1 VDVAKLKMEFL
12 YQYQKENGTPLRS
25 WLVGHFASISSL
37 ASYVPSIYNLVMG
50 TPFIRRLA
58 NKMVGF
64 HPDRTMPLL
73 ANQTLWSWLKGRKTI
88 SSTKSLYLF
97 VDEFTNFNDVE
108 VGKKTVLLLEKLGY
122 EVKTIPHPISGRS
135 FLSKGMLD
143 EARLLAQANVE
154 LWSTLIDENMPLV
167 GIEPSAILG
176 FRDEYLD
183 LVDPALLEKSK
194 ELSQHVFLFEEWFM
208 READKGKIM
217 PSSFTNTSKKVKI
230 HGHCHQKSQAS
241 MTPVKRALSFPE
253 HYEARLI
260 PSGCCGMAGSFGYE
274 HEHYDISMQVGEL
287 VLFKT
292 VRSLDEE
299 TEIAASGTSCRHQ
312 IKDGTGRRALHSI
325 EVLFNAL
332 KED

>member
-1 VDVAKLKMEFL
+1 MANEQVEIFSSII
-12 YQYQKENGTPLRS
+12 N
-25 WLVGHFASISSL
+25 AS
-37 ASYVPSIYNLVMG
+37 
-50 TPFIRRLA
+50 T
-58 NKMVGF
+58 
-64 HPDRTMPLL
+64 
-73 ANQTLWSWLKGRKTI
+73 
-88 SSTKSLYLF
+88 
-97 VDEFTNFNDVE
+97 
-108 VGKKTVLLLEKLGY
+108 
-122 EVKTIPHPISGRS
+122 
-135 FLSKGMLD
+135 
-143 EARLLAQANVE
+143 
-154 LWSTLIDENMPLV
+154 PLV

-208 READKGKIM
+208 READKGKIST
-217 PSSFTNTSKKVKI
+217 SSFTAASKKIKI

-274 HEHYDISMQVGEL
+274 HEHYDISIQVGEL